1 MNLHTPEEFQA
12 AASALADVI
21 GAGCVN
27 ADLFVMIAAL
37 QTVEMRVL
45 AQMKDID
52 ETAFNVLL
60 EGWRMGVSHIERVV
74 NPQTT
79 H

>member
-52 ETAFNVLL
+52 EGAFNALL
-60 EGWRMGVSHIERVV
+60 EGWRMGVDHIERVV
-74 NPQTT
+74 NPQPT